1 MLVMVHAA
9 EGVATAV
16 AEFSDCGPN
25 NMLFLG
31 K

>member
-1 MLVMVHAA
+1 MLVMVYAV
-9 EGVATAV
+9 EGVAAAV

-31 K
+31 E